1 MGSCSM
7 VDVLEPNKFK
17 GNVMNK
23 LDLKRFYRA
32 RSPPDFVL
40 LRSKIKLKEML

>member
-1 MGSCSM
+1 MGSCSGK
-7 VDVLEPNKFK
+7 DVLKPNKIK
-17 GNVMNK
+17 GDVMNK

-32 RSPPDFVL
+32 RSPPGYVL